1 MSPYKNFED
10 QQRNQREY
18 YQKNKEEKREYSK
31 QRHLINREENLKK
44 MRERYRNKKGSTKKS
59 LESISL
65 SGEIW
70 KSIVVD
76 GKVHPWYSVS
86 TMGRVASHFGNKP
99 KSASKYV
106 PGRGAGFKG
115 WDRSYDPE
123 YCRLIKPA
131 PSYKNNHDPNKRN
144 VYGNKLKVGDRIIM
158 CTRVSIRFPWNFFK
172 DINMYGSEYQY
183 PIQGLESNMNGKCCQ
198 RTMAIHKLVANTH
211 MSVDDFPPERIA
223 DTYDDI
229 HDFIITHYT
238 LSPRPGAFW
247 DEMRSIGIKEK
258 HHELIRQKYVDQRNS
273 FAGATQTRS
282 LFPDYMWLQMAVDWD
297 IDVSDWPMYPKL
309 NSTDID
315 FVEEYINKMETTTL
329 AACNRFPNNYAF
341 LKETVFNGG

>member
-10 QQRNQREY
+10 QQRNAREY
-18 YQKNKEEKREYSK
+18 YQKNKEEILSK
-31 QRHLINREENLKK
+31 QRQRHLINREENLRK
-44 MRERYRNKKGSTKKS
+44 MRKRYRKNRGSTKQS

-65 SGEIW
+65 TGEIW

-131 PSYKNNHDPNKRN
+131 PSYKNNHDSNKRN
-144 VYGNKLKVGDRIIM
+144 VYGNKLKVGDKIIM
-158 CTRVSIRFPWNFFK
+158 CTRATIRFPWDFFK

-183 PIQGLESNMNGKCCQ
+183 PIQGLEGNMNGKCCQ

-211 MSVDDFPPERIA
+211 MPVDDFPPERIA
-223 DTYDDI
+223 DAYDSLPELVKQWIRETVVINHINHDPTDNRI
-229 HDFIITHYT
+229 ENLEYVTPRENTHKAIEMYGGDFIPDKY
-238 LSPRPGAFW
+238 SKK
-247 DEMRSIGIKEK
+247 IKK
-258 HHELIRQKYVDQRNS
+258 SSTIQKVKPVNILAELL
-273 FAGATQTRS
+273 G
-282 LFPDYMWLQMAVDWD
+282 M
-297 IDVSDWPMYPKL
+297 
-309 NSTDID
+309 
-315 FVEEYINKMETTTL
+315 
-329 AACNRFPNNYAF
+329 
-341 LKETVFNGG
+341 

>member
-44 MRERYRNKKGSTKKS
+44 MRKRYRNKKGSTKKS

-99 KSASKYV
+99 KAASKYV

-131 PSYKNNHDPNKRN
+131 PSYKNNHDSNKRN
-144 VYGNKLKVGDRIIM
+144 VYGNKLKVGDKIIM
-158 CTRVSIRFPWNFFK
+158 CTRATIRFPWDFFK

-183 PIQGLESNMNGKCCQ
+183 PIQGLEGNMNGKCCQ

-211 MSVDDFPPERIA
+211 MPVDNFPPERIA
-223 DTYDDI
+223 DAYDSLPELVKQWIRETVVINHINHDPTDNRI
-229 HDFIITHYT
+229 ENLEYVTPRENTHKAIEMYGGDFIPDKY
-238 LSPRPGAFW
+238 SKK
-247 DEMRSIGIKEK
+247 IKK
-258 HHELIRQKYVDQRNS
+258 SSTIQKVKPVNILAELL
-273 FAGATQTRS
+273 G
-282 LFPDYMWLQMAVDWD
+282 M
-297 IDVSDWPMYPKL
+297 
-309 NSTDID
+309 
-315 FVEEYINKMETTTL
+315 
-329 AACNRFPNNYAF
+329 
-341 LKETVFNGG
+341 

>member
-1 MSPYKNFED
+1 MVYKNEED
-10 QQRNQREY
+10 RKRWSKEY
-18 YQKNKEEKREYSK
+18 YQKNREKRIEYSK
-31 QRHLINREENLKK
+31 QHHLINREENLKK
-44 MRERYRNKKGSTKKS
+44 MRARYKDKKGSTKQS

-65 SGEIW
+65 PGEIW

-99 KSASKYV
+99 KSTSKYV

-131 PSYKNNHDPNKRN
+131 PSYKNNHDPNKRD
-144 VYGNKLKVGDRIIM
+144 VYGNTLKVGDKIIM

-183 PIQGLESNMNGKCCQ
+183 PIQGHETGMNGKCCQ

-211 MSVDDFPPERIA
+211 MPVDNFPPERIA
-223 DTYDDI
+223 GVYADLPEEVKQWIRETVIINHIDHDPTNNDI
-229 HDFIITHYT
+229 SNLEYVT
-238 LSPRPGAFW
+238 PRENCHKAVEQYGGHFCP
-247 DEMRSIGIKEK
+247 DQYLK
-258 HHELIRQKYVDQRNS
+258 HKKPVI
-273 FAGATQTRS
+273 
-282 LFPDYMWLQMAVDWD
+282 
-297 IDVSDWPMYPKL
+297 
-309 NSTDID
+309 
-315 FVEEYINKMETTTL
+315 VEEKKPIYQNAL
-329 AACNRFPNNYAF
+329 AELLGCES
-341 LKETVFNGG
+341 K

>member
-223 DTYDDI
+223 DTYDS
-229 HDFIITHYT
+229 
-238 LSPRPGAFW
+238 LPESVKQW
-247 DEMRSIGIKEK
+247 
-258 HHELIRQKYVDQRNS
+258 IR
-273 FAGATQTRS
+273 
-282 LFPDYMWLQMAVDWD
+282 
-297 IDVSDWPMYPKL
+297 
-309 NSTDID
+309 
-315 FVEEYINKMETTTL
+315 
-329 AACNRFPNNYAF
+329 
-341 LKETVFNGG
+341 ETVVINHINHDPTDNRIENLEYVTPRENCHKAVEQYGGHFHPDQHSKKIKKSLTVQQVEPVNLLAELLGM

>member
-10 QQRNQREY
+10 QQRNAREY
-18 YQKNKEEKREYSK
+18 YQKNKEEILSK
-31 QRHLINREENLKK
+31 QRQRHLINREENLRK
-44 MRERYRNKKGSTKKS
+44 MRKRYRKNRGSTKQS

-65 SGEIW
+65 TGEIW

-99 KSASKYV
+99 KAASKYV

-131 PSYKNNHDPNKRN
+131 PSYKNNHDSNKRN
-144 VYGNKLKVGDRIIM
+144 VYGNKLKVGDKIIM
-158 CTRVSIRFPWNFFK
+158 CTRATIRFPWDFFK

-183 PIQGLESNMNGKCCQ
+183 PIQGLEGNMNGKCCQ

-211 MSVDDFPPERIA
+211 MPVDDFPPERIA
-223 DTYDDI
+223 DAYDSLPELVKQWIRETVVINHINHDPTDNRI
-229 HDFIITHYT
+229 ENLEYVTPRENTHKAIEMYGGDFIPDKY
-238 LSPRPGAFW
+238 SKK
-247 DEMRSIGIKEK
+247 IKK
-258 HHELIRQKYVDQRNS
+258 SSTIQKVKPVNILAELL
-273 FAGATQTRS
+273 G
-282 LFPDYMWLQMAVDWD
+282 M
-297 IDVSDWPMYPKL
+297 
-309 NSTDID
+309 
-315 FVEEYINKMETTTL
+315 
-329 AACNRFPNNYAF
+329 
-341 LKETVFNGG
+341 

>member
-44 MRERYRNKKGSTKKS
+44 MRERYRNKKGSTKRS

-223 DTYDDI
+223 DTYDS
-229 HDFIITHYT
+229 
-238 LSPRPGAFW
+238 LSESVKQW
-247 DEMRSIGIKEK
+247 
-258 HHELIRQKYVDQRNS
+258 IR
-273 FAGATQTRS
+273 
-282 LFPDYMWLQMAVDWD
+282 
-297 IDVSDWPMYPKL
+297 
-309 NSTDID
+309 
-315 FVEEYINKMETTTL
+315 
-329 AACNRFPNNYAF
+329 
-341 LKETVFNGG
+341 ETVVINHINHDPTDNRIENLEYVTPRENCHKAVEQYGGHFNPDQHSKKIKKSLTVQQVEPVNLLAELLGM